1 MTDEARPIPE
11 GLEEAI
17 RPMLYEGT
25 MLGFVNS
32 QVEAIARFVMERE
45 AAAVAPLRE
54 VLERFVMFGLFAEAI
69 VNADGEEALKPET
82 VLVSVMGA
90 GASDNLRFED
100 FLRAE
105 KALKA
110 LGEATQ

>member
-45 AAAVAPLRE
+45 AAARKPL
-54 VLERFVMFGLFAEAI
+54 I
-69 VNADGEEALKPET
+69 EALKRADDYVCCDCIINLNIPDDIC
-82 VLVSVMGA
+82 A
-90 GASDNLRFED
+90 GHQVTRDALRSAGVEVPWD
-100 FLRAE
+100 E
-105 KALKA
+105 
-110 LGEATQ
+110 GEATQ